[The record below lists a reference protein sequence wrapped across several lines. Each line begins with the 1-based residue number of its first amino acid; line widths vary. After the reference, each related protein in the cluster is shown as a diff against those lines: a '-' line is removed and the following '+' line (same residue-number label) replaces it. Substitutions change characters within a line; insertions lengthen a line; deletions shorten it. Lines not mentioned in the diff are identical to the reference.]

1 MIAEAGAEFLWGFQQ
16 MISALVVARLAF
28 QPMSRE
34 LQVTCIWAAAGLVM
48 FGMMAHLG
56 FAAEIGDYLALE

>member
-1 MIAEAGAEFLWGFQQ
+1 

-28 QPMSRE
+28 QPLSRE
-34 LQVTCIWAAAGLVM
+34 LQLMCLWAAAGLVI

-56 FAAEIGDYLALE
+56 FAAEMSDYLTLE

>member
-1 MIAEAGAEFLWGFQQ
+1 

-34 LQVTCIWAAAGLVM
+34 LQMMCLWAAAGLVM

-56 FAAEIGDYLALE
+56 FAAEMSDYLALE